1 MERCKAKRI
10 VKPIV
15 YGNTASLLLKK
26 REEDNHTHEW
36 TVFVKPY
43 YVEDLSKFIRKVQFK
58 LHESYSNPSRSNF
71 FLFLREWG
79 VGYLHW
85 LLGFLLVLIL
95 AATFDDKFTRFE
107 VQQITSLFTNLL

>member
-71 FLFLREWG
+71 FLFLRE
-79 VGYLHW
+79 
-85 LLGFLLVLIL
+85 
-95 AATFDDKFTRFE
+95 
-107 VQQITSLFTNLL
+107 